1 MLQLGDV
8 LSELSIL
15 LSRLLGENI
24 ELKLDQ
30 AGDLW
35 PVKADLHQF
44 EQVIINLA
52 VNARDAMPEGGK
64 LTIRTANVSEPESRE
79 LGQRHIPPG
88 EYVLIEVSDTGTG
101 MTPEVKHEDL
111 RAVLLHQGGRPRHRA
126 RPVHR
131 LRHRQ
136 ADRRLHLRRERG
148 GQRHHHARL
157 PAAL

>member
-1 MLQLGDV
+1 M

-64 LTIRTANVSEPESRE
+64 LTIRTANVSESR
-79 LGQRHIPPG
+79 I
-88 EYVLIEVSDTGTG
+88 
-101 MTPEVKHEDL
+101 
-111 RAVLLHQGGRPRHRA
+111 ARA
-126 RPVHR
+126 RP
-131 LRHRQ
+131 
-136 ADRRLHLRRERG
+136 
-148 GQRHHHARL
+148 ARTCR
-157 PAAL
+157 PANMC